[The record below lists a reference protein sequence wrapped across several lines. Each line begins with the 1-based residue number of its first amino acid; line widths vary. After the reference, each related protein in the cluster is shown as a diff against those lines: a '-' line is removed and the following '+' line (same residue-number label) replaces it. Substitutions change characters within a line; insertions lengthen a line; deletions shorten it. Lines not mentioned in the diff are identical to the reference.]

1 MDSLSKKDESKLD
14 AFTSLL
20 ESFGGLDLDEPPEIE
35 DTEILKTS
43 VQKTEKPKKISEE
56 KIVDEVKVDNS
67 SSEPQLKLSNKDQEK
82 LSSFAGLMESFGAL
96 LDEPPQLE
104 DEKVF
109 EMKIEDVYPEENKEK
124 IEEKKKVETSK
135 LHAFEK
141 LFTEF
146 AKEQEK
152 IDEEALNLKVTDIY
166 PEKSKVIKTQEKV
179 EKPKVDVKKT
189 SNIIE
194 KVISNLDSMKGKTQ
208 VKEQVDQIT
217 LLRNEFNQFRTVI
230 QNQIANQ
237 KVSFAG
243 GGSGSG
249 EVRFEFL
256 DDVDRDS
263 VKVNNKYLKYN
274 STTGKFVGSDPNA
287 EAEVLQYS
295 GDVQSYTVTVA
306 TKDSSHPYFGTGSS
320 NGYLIN
326 GLVSPYLN
334 FIPRNTYRFDQ
345 SDSSND
351 GHPLRFYYEASKTTA
366 YTTGVTTNGTPGQ
379 SGAYTQIVPTADT
392 PPVL

>member
-1 MDSLSKKDESKLD
+1 ML
-14 AFTSLL
+14 FTSLL
-20 ESFGGLDLDEPPEIE
+20 ESFGGLDLDEPPEVE
-35 DTEILKTS
+35 DTEIVKLS
-43 VQKTEKPKKISEE
+43 VKEKTESEKLQDELEPISEE

-166 PEKSKVIKTQEKV
+166 PEKPKVVEIQEVSKKVITKPKV

-274 STTGKFVGSDPNA
+274 STTGKFVGSDPNL
-287 EAEVLQYS
+287 EL
-295 GDVQSYTVTVA
+295 
-306 TKDSSHPYFGTGSS
+306 DSFT
-320 NGYLIN
+320 I
-326 GLVSPYLN
+326 
-334 FIPRNTYRFDQ
+334 
-345 SDSSND
+345 
-351 GHPLRFYYEASKTTA
+351 
-366 YTTGVTTNGTPGQ
+366 
-379 SGAYTQIVPTADT
+379 
-392 PPVL
+392 